1 METLKLWD
9 SVCKTDP
16 KYTKEF
22 NRAGGFSGTAINAT
36 YLIRKATEQ
45 WGPVGSKWGWKVLD
59 EKYVP
64 GHEGT
69 IVHVL
74 RIELRHP
81 DGAFESYGQTTFCGK
96 NKNGPY
102 TDEEAP
108 KKSLTDAITKALA
121 MLGFSADVHL
131 GLYDDN
137 KYVNTLKAEF
147 AKPAAIKQGPG
158 AITPT
163 TGAWDEL
170 DADTQKRL
178 QMIADCVLAEM
189 DSKGAKEA
197 AALLAENTHDMP
209 NEEKVGLWTRLDSKT
224 RSAIKK
230 ANDERKA
237 A

>member
-1 METLKLWD
+1 METLKLWEAV
-9 SVCKTDP
+9 SKTDP
-16 KYTKEF
+16 KYTKQF
-22 NRAGGFSGTAINAT
+22 SRSGGFSGTAINAT

-45 WGPVGSKWGWKVLD
+45 WGPVGAKWGWKVLD

-64 GHEGT
+64 GADGT
-69 IVHVL
+69 VVHVL
-74 RIELRHP
+74 RVELRHP
-81 DGAFESYGQTTFCGK
+81 DGAFESYGQTTFVGK
-96 NKNGPY
+96 NKNGAF

-121 MLGFSADVHL
+121 MLGFSADVHM

-147 AKPAAIKQGPG
+147 AATPIKQGAG
-158 AITPT
+158 SITPT
-163 TGAWDEL
+163 TGVWEEM
-170 DADTQKRL
+170 DADTQRRL
-178 QMIADCVLAEM
+178 QMIADCVLSEM
-189 DSKGAKEA
+189 DAKGAKEA
-197 AALLAENTHDMP
+197 ADLLHSETEGMGAD
-209 NEEKVGLWTRLDSKT
+209 EKVALWTRFDSKT